1 MHISKRF
8 RPSRGDSENNMK
20 DVFETN
26 ENAHEKWMRKS
37 KIVMRV
43 CLSCERA
50 DQQGKMEK
58 AETLQI
64 KNYPPWE
71 VRKRYVPERLPESIY
86 SASILD
92 SIYWSLRTAPERAV
106 YKKTIVYFTELLPR

>member
-50 DQQGKMEK
+50 DQQGRMEK

-64 KNYPPWE
+64 KI
-71 VRKRYVPERLPESIY
+71 LPHEMF
-86 SASILD
+86 AKD
-92 SIYWSLRTAPERAV
+92 TSLRDYLNR
-106 YKKTIVYFTELLPR
+106 YIQL

>member
-1 MHISKRF
+1 
-8 RPSRGDSENNMK
+8 
-20 DVFETN
+20 
-26 ENAHEKWMRKS
+26 
-37 KIVMRV
+37 MRV

-50 DQQGKMEK
+50 DQQGRMEK

-64 KNYPPWE
+64 KNSPPLD

-92 SIYWSLRTAPERAV
+92 SIY
-106 YKKTIVYFTELLPR
+106 